1 MNNKMKIRSI
11 TAKVLVVI
19 MIVTLLPGNVLAEIQ
34 EIGNERQEGYP
45 LATPSQAEQ
54 RGDKSED
61 YRGARD
67 TRIRWR
73 SATPSEATPSEA
85 TPSEATPSEAT
96 PSEATPSEATPSEAT
111 PVPFEE
117 VYLDGRRFSMITSV
131 GEAPYYQ
138 VLKYTVPEGEGGH
151 YTFYSEELSEDYYYE
166 VDPYGYLCTSE
177 QYEALCH
184 RIESAQKS
192 VWSTTGSQCLAYDDD
207 GGMQRNFLITYGL
220 EEGQD
225 YYFIATRWRVSSS
238 DDKFKIVVMRD
249 IEINLANQ
257 DADVPGTSKLYS
269 SGSYWS
275 EYSDRYH
282 YTICI
287 WPPYKRG
294 YKFGGYFT
302 EKGGKGTKVIDLDG
316 YILDELNDLSSNDT
330 IYSYWEELPRFK
342 NERFKDGIV
351 NTAYSAKLE
360 INSNLSFVWLKYGEL
375 PAGLTLDRK
384 TGVISGVPTET
395 GTSSFWIVATNYE
408 NDVKCKAETSITINS
423 EYDSSEHE
431 NQVGRWH
438 FSSDGRW
445 RYYTSGDRYY
455 SNEWKQVEYNGELGW
470 YYFGKDGYI
479 VVGWFADKDGRWYY
493 LNPIS
498 DGTKGKM
505 KTGWITDPQDGNCY
519 YLDPSTGRM
528 VTGWVCIDE
537 VWYYFNEIGVENSG
551 WKWAEETDQW
561 IYESLGKQTLGMLDQ
576 AKTSK
581 DMKED

>member
-11 TAKVLVVI
+11 IAKVLVVI
-19 MIVTLLPGNVLAEIQ
+19 MIITLLPGNVLAETQ

-67 TRIRWR
+67 ILKRSR

-96 PSEATPSEATPSEAT
+96 SVTYQEISLE
-111 PVPFEE
+111 
-117 VYLDGRRFSMITSV
+117 GRKFSAAVSV
-131 GEAPYYQ
+131 NETPYYQ
-138 VLKYTVPEGEGGH
+138 VFKYTVPEGEGGH
-151 YTFYSEELSEDYYYE
+151 YTFYSEELSEDYYYV

-207 GGMQRNFLITYGL
+207 GGMRRNFLITYGL

-225 YYFIATRWRVSSS
+225 YYFIATRWRAISS

-287 WPPYKRG
+287 WPP
-294 YKFGGYFT
+294 
-302 EKGGKGTKVIDLDG
+302 
-316 YILDELNDLSSNDT
+316 
-330 IYSYWEELPRFK
+330 
-342 NERFKDGIV
+342 
-351 NTAYSAKLE
+351 
-360 INSNLSFVWLKYGEL
+360 
-375 PAGLTLDRK
+375 
-384 TGVISGVPTET
+384 
-395 GTSSFWIVATNYE
+395 
-408 NDVKCKAETSITINS
+408 
-423 EYDSSEHE
+423 
-431 NQVGRWH
+431 
-438 FSSDGRW
+438 
-445 RYYTSGDRYY
+445 
-455 SNEWKQVEYNGELGW
+455 
-470 YYFGKDGYI
+470 
-479 VVGWFADKDGRWYY
+479 
-493 LNPIS
+493 
-498 DGTKGKM
+498 
-505 KTGWITDPQDGNCY
+505 
-519 YLDPSTGRM
+519 
-528 VTGWVCIDE
+528 
-537 VWYYFNEIGVENSG
+537 
-551 WKWAEETDQW
+551 
-561 IYESLGKQTLGMLDQ
+561 
-576 AKTSK
+576 
-581 DMKED
+581 